1 MSTQQQLGERWQEL
15 VDRVGLL
22 HQVVV
27 TARGFALHRQSQVLE
42 GELFQPHGRV
52 SDVCWLRANI
62 LFAEADNEHVRKSIR
77 ACTALRDHPGYCP
90 GCDIAIHV
98 ENMIRHA
105 DYTLVMNQ
113 ARCEVLGTML
123 ESRLQARKVSERAV
137 LQKAQEIVMLIEY
150 RYFVEKGMCLN
161 DLDIRTHVNAVA
173 QRHARLVK
181 QHGIPQAT
189 VEVLTLEG
197 LEKRFMKLNNKMEE
211 YEINKANKCFH
222 LGPDYEQELTVSRNN
237 IPLAN
242 VYFNLLQVLVEA
254 RERYLTGMAADN
266 CRTDD
271 RPPEWRCIRD
281 LEETLEGVERSM
293 DHNNPSRLPH

>member
-15 VDRVGLL
+15 VDRVG
-22 HQVVV
+22 
-27 TARGFALHRQSQVLE
+27 
-42 GELFQPHGRV
+42 PGRRIV
-52 SDVCWLRANI
+52 PAPW
-62 LFAEADNEHVRKSIR
+62 EKADNEHVRKSIR

-150 RYFVEKGMCLN
+150 RYFVEK
-161 DLDIRTHVNAVA
+161 A